1 MTVVWLIIALLA
13 ICLVVVAFGS
23 VLLHFFATAAAVVST
38 PVREIARL
46 YKSNQKK
53 KAYTLAAS
61 MAFVLVVLPLLLW
74 LLSVIVP

>member
-1 MTVVWLIIALLA
+1 MSVGWLIIALSALA
-13 ICLVVVAFGS
+13 FVVVAFGS
-23 VLLHFFATAAAVVST
+23 ALLHFFAFAAGVIAT

-61 MAFVLVVLPLLLW
+61 VAFVLVVLPLLLW
-74 LLSVIVP
+74 LLSVIIP